1 MITVFDWVRNGLRTI
16 RFPSVHVHSYKRPF
30 FVNKNTWADQTVYPL
45 SRTQVSFS
53 LIDHSSLWGG
63 DLAKS
68 TIYSV
73 EMTLRRQVVR
83 AW

>member
-45 SRTQVSFS
+45 SRTQVV
-53 LIDHSSLWGG
+53 
-63 DLAKS
+63 
-68 TIYSV
+68 SV
-73 EMTLRRQVVR
+73 
-83 AW
+83 